1 MSNLMEKQIVWAKGR
16 KQSESSKFTAWVS
29 SKNWCK
35 LGGFSVKAH
44 DFSKFVS
51 VSAHNSDGESW
62 NRYFQIPVD
71 KVEDFC
77 QALIEA
83 RDFTLANKPNTK

>member
-1 MSNLMEKQIVWAKGR
+1 MINSIEKQIVWAKSR
-16 KQSESSKFTAWVS
+16 KQSESSKFTSWAS
-29 SKNWCK
+29 SKDWCK

-62 NRYFQIPVD
+62 NRFFQIPVD
-71 KVEDFC
+71 KIEEFC
-77 QALIEA
+77 HALIEA
-83 RDFTLANKPNTK
+83 KQLMESKNEKI

>member
-1 MSNLMEKQIVWAKGR
+1 MSNFIEKQIVWAKSR
-16 KQSESSKFTAWVS
+16 KQSESSKFTTWAS
-29 SKNWCK
+29 SKDGCK

-62 NRYFQIPVD
+62 NRYFEIPVD
-71 KVEDFC
+71 KIEEFC
-77 QALIEA
+77 NSLMYAKQLMESNNEKI
-83 RDFTLANKPNTK
+83 

>member
-1 MSNLMEKQIVWAKGR
+1 MSNFVEKQIVWAKSR
-16 KQSESSKFTAWVS
+16 KQSESSKFTTWAS
-29 SKNWCK
+29 SKDYCK
-35 LGGFSVKAH
+35 LGGFSVKAD

-71 KVEDFC
+71 KIEDFC
-77 QALIEA
+77 DALIKAKSLIES
-83 RDFTLANKPNTK
+83 NNEK

>member
-1 MSNLMEKQIVWAKGR
+1 MSKKIEKEIVWAKSR
-16 KQSESSKFTAWVS
+16 KQSESSKFTTWAS
-29 SKNWCK
+29 SKDWCK

-62 NRYFQIPVD
+62 NRYFEIPVD
-71 KVEDFC
+71 KIEEFC
-77 QALIEA
+77 H
-83 RDFTLANKPNTK
+83 TLMDAKKLMETKNENI